1 MRNTQPIYRRGG
13 EGGYHRLITRGNAER
28 VAGSVQVPITT
39 GLEPNA
45 DVLTTQLSFFVTRGI
60 TKTYS
65 AN

>member
-39 GLEPNA
+39 GLEPDA
-45 DVLTTQLSFFVTRGI
+45 DVFDNTAEPFYHARDNKNLFG
-60 TKTYS
+60 
-65 AN
+65 